1 MQTFMRF
8 ENILHRIGNT
18 PIVRLN
24 KLKVKPT
31 VEIWGKIESVNPGG
45 SVKDRIALSMIED
58 AEAKGVLTKD
68 KIVVEASSGNTGIG
82 LSLVCAVKGY
92 KCMIAM
98 PESASVERRKIM
110 QAFGAEIIL
119 TPAKKGTDGAIEFVY
134 DLVRENPDKYFC
146 PDHLT
151 TQQTGKP
158 TTEKLP
164 QRSGLKQRVK
174 FGM

>member
-18 PIVRLN
+18 PILRLT

-92 KCMIAM
+92 K
-98 PESASVERRKIM
+98 
-110 QAFGAEIIL
+110 
-119 TPAKKGTDGAIEFVY
+119 
-134 DLVRENPDKYFC
+134 
-146 PDHLT
+146 
-151 TQQTGKP
+151 
-158 TTEKLP
+158 
-164 QRSGLKQRVK
+164 
-174 FGM
+174 